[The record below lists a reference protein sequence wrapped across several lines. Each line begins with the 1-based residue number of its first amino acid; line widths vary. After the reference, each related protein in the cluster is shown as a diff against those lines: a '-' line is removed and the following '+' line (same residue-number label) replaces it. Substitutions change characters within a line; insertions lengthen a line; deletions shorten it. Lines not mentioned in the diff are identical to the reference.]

1 MNTVPQ
7 KELTLRD
14 LLRIFD
20 RRRYIFLGTAV
31 AIFGLAVLACI
42 FMTRRYETTGTVELQ
57 KSEAGG
63 LDLESMMGSEANSAS
78 DALSVNLDL
87 QTQTEILQSDS
98 LLLRVA
104 KELNLEQNSD
114 FKGHFNPVGAVMGLF
129 SPKGV
134 PDPAG
139 ASLEDSPGRR
149 RRVLMTFASHLKV
162 KVTPGTR
169 LITIS
174 YSNPDPKVSAAVV
187 NHLMQ
192 ALIDF
197 TFQGKYAAMT
207 QVSNWLAG
215 QLDSLRQSSEDLQQ
229 KVVSMQKETGLFGVG
244 GSDLQGKPVI
254 YSPALDR
261 LQQSAAQ
268 LEQAQLNRILKQSVY
283 EVAKTGNA
291 ELISQL
297 GGTSLAGNTSQGVAN
312 SLNLIQNLRTQEST
326 LKAQVAQDA
335 SQFGPNFPRLIQERA
350 NLAST
355 EQSLNEEVKRIA
367 DRARNDFEIAQ
378 KSEEGARQAY
388 QRDVE
393 SAQKLNDK
401 AIEYT
406 LLSKEADESQSL
418 YQDLLRHLKEAG
430 ILAGLRSSN
439 LTIIDPARPPA
450 APSTPRVPLI
460 LGLGLGVGLFAGAGL
475 SLTVDAID
483 NKIHGIED
491 IEEVGLTVLG
501 ILPRIKN
508 TEGQGV
514 PIFPVVQ
521 DSAYLETMRSL
532 RSTILLSRS
541 GAPPKT
547 LLVTSASPG
556 EGKSTTSLNM
566 AFCMAQLEKKVLL
579 VEVDFRR
586 PTLRSRL
593 RLPGTE
599 GISTALSGHTEQIST
614 ATFDGYPNLHLLPAG
629 PVPPYPAE
637 LISSAMMR
645 SMIAQW
651 EQEYDFIILDCPPV
665 LPVTDARLLMEFADT
680 AILIARP
687 GETTRVS
694 LRRAYDLLAPHA
706 KNPNAASLGVVLNAV
721 SLRSASYYGY
731 YGYYGSKKYEYGQK
745 ED

>member
-7 KELTLRD
+7 KELTLQD

-20 RRRYIFLGTAV
+20 RRRYIFLGTA
-31 AIFGLAVLACI
+31 AGILGLAILACI

-63 LDLESMMGSEANSAS
+63 LDLESMMGSEASSAS

-87 QTQTEILQSDS
+87 QTQTEILQSES
-98 LLLRVA
+98 LLLKVA
-104 KELNLEQNSD
+104 KDLNLEQNAD
-114 FKGHFNPVGAVMGLF
+114 FKPRFNPIGAVMGLF
-129 SPKGV
+129 SPKGI

-149 RRVLMTFASHLKV
+149 RRVLMVMNSHLKV

-169 LITIS
+169 LITVS

-197 TFQGKYAAMT
+197 TFQGKYAAMS
-207 QVSNWLAG
+207 QVSDWLAG
-215 QLDSLRQSSEDLQQ
+215 QLGSLRQSSEGLQE
-229 KVVSMQKETGLFGVG
+229 KVVQLQKETGLYGVG
-244 GSDLQGKPVI
+244 GTDLQGKPVV

-261 LQQSAAQ
+261 LQQSSAQ

-297 GGTSLAGNTSQGVAN
+297 SGTSLAGASSQGVAN
-312 SLNLIQNLRTQEST
+312 SLTLIQNLRAQEST
-326 LKAQVAQDA
+326 LKAQIAQDA

-355 EQSLNEEVKRIA
+355 EQSLKDEINRIA
-367 DRARNDFEIAQ
+367 ERARNDFEVAQ
-378 KSEEGARQAY
+378 KAEEGSRKTYETDVQA
-388 QRDVE
+388 
-393 SAQKLNDK
+393 AQKLNDK
-401 AIEYT
+401 TIEFT

-450 APSTPRVPLI
+450 APATPKVPLL

-475 SLTVDAID
+475 SIAADAID
-483 NKIHGIED
+483 NKIQGIED
-491 IEEVGLTVLG
+491 IEEQGLTVLG
-501 ILPRIKN
+501 LLPKIKSA
-508 TEGQGV
+508 EGQGV

-521 DSAYLETMRSL
+521 DSAYLEAIRSL
-532 RSTILLSRS
+532 RSTVLLSRS
-541 GAPPKT
+541 GAPPKI

-556 EGKSTTSLNM
+556 EGKSTTSLNL

-579 VEVDFRR
+579 MEVDFRR

-593 RLPGTE
+593 KLPGTE
-599 GISTALSGHTEQIST
+599 GISTALSGHTPQVNVS
-614 ATFDGYPNLHLLPAG
+614 TFDGYPNLHLLPAG

-637 LISSAMMR
+637 MISSAMMR
-645 SMIAQW
+645 SLIARW

-687 GETTRVS
+687 GKTTRVA
-694 LRRAYDLLAPHA
+694 LKRAYQLLAPHA
-706 KNPNAASLGVVLNAV
+706 KDQNATSLGVVLNAV
-721 SLRSASYYGY
+721 SVRSASYYGY